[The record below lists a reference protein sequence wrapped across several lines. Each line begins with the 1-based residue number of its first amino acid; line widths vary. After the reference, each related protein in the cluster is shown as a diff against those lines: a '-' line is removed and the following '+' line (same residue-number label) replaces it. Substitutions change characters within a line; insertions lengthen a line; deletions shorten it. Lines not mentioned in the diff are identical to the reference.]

1 MALSVF
7 STKEFGESGRRQ
19 ELQEFRSSGVQWAK
33 HCSKFGVSNR
43 GTILGRPEISRDP
56 FCN

>member
-19 ELQEFRSSGVQWAK
+19 NSGVAGVQEFQSAK
-33 HCSKFGVSNR
+33 HCSKFGVPNR
-43 GTILGRPEISRDP
+43 GAILGRPEIGRSIL
-56 FCN
+56 